1 MTDSMEFDHV
11 GIVVADIDEGLRH
24 LRAML
29 PVREATPRYDD
40 RNLTVSV
47 QFVRDGQGM
56 VYELIAPLGPNSV
69 VSQPLSKKRDL
80 LNQVAYRTRDIA
92 ETGSALRRSGSF
104 PLGEAKP
111 AIAFG
116 GALVQFLFTPLGFV
130 LELIEQNGHQH
141 DFRPLP
147 T

>member
-1 MTDSMEFDHV
+1 MTESMEFDHV
-11 GIVVADIDEGLRH
+11 GIVVADIGEGLRH
-24 LRAML
+24 LRSLL
-29 PVREATPRYDD
+29 PVQAATPRFDD
-40 RNLTVSV
+40 HNLTVSV
-47 QFVRDGQGM
+47 QFVRDSKGM

-69 VSQPLSKKRDL
+69 VGQALGKKRDL

-130 LELIEQNGHQH
+130 LELIEQNGHRH
-141 DFRPLP
+141 DFQPLQ